1 MNIFD
6 IAGYLAAIFVFAA
19 FCMKQMMILRIVA
32 LCSNAAFLI
41 YAFGLHL
48 APIAA
53 LHLALIPVN
62 VWRLWQAVRRPVRK
76 EARA

>member
-1 MNIFD
+1 MNVFD
-6 IAGYLAAIFVFAA
+6 TAGYLAAIFVFAA
-19 FCMKQMMILRIVA
+19 FCMKRMMVLRIVA
-32 LCSNAAFLI
+32 LCSNVAFLV

-62 VWRLWQAVRRPVRK
+62 GWRLWEATRRSVRK
-76 EARA
+76 EARV